1 MDEAKK
7 ILLKAGFSEDD
18 IECKIQ
24 KVSSGIAKDIIDEA
38 KNGGYDL
45 VILGKKG
52 QSGLKEFFLE
62 ASKKLGSEFLS
73 EVFEGEKPRDD
84 RIILVDGRNIKDIR
98 GKVRVKP
105 ESVVA
110 VFPPMAGG

>member
-1 MDEAKK
+1 MCR
-7 ILLKAGFSEDD
+7 LLLFASLREKYGVKEVE
-18 IECKIQ
+18 INW
-24 KVSSGIAKDIIDEA
+24 SG
-38 KNGGYDL
+38 G
-45 VILGKKG
+45 
-52 QSGLKEFFLE
+52 GLKEFFLE

-84 RIILVDGRNIKDIR
+84 RIILVDGRNIKDIK